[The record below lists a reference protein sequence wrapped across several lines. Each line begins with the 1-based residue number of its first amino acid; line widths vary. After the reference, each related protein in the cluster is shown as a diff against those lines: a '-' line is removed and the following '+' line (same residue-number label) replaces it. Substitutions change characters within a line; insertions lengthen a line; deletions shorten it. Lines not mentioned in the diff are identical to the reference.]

1 MIDNAED
8 LYIATSMCNQ
18 LEYNQKCSFGRFL
31 DLPFLH
37 LSWTK
42 ECIMTEHHNN
52 ISGAIFM
59 ITSTKLYF
67 PVVTLPIND
76 NINFL
81 ENINDLDYLID
92 PIFKNINRLFVLSF
106 KNGNNDLKRNS
117 FDNYYITLV
126 KIKDFNALINNKPF
140 FDQPVKNKIEL

>member
-1 MIDNAED
+1 
-8 LYIATSMCNQ
+8 
-18 LEYNQKCSFGRFL
+18 
-31 DLPFLH
+31 
-37 LSWTK
+37 
-42 ECIMTEHHNN
+42 
-52 ISGAIFM
+52 M